1 LYRILYVDDEP
12 SQLDIGK
19 LFLER
24 RGHFSVDTIT
34 SAPAA
39 LALLDSKPY
48 DAVISDY
55 QMPAMDG
62 IEFLK
67 AIRSSGNTIP
77 YILFTGRVRE
87 EVAVRA
93 LNEGADFYLQKGGE
107 SKSLFAELIHKIQI
121 AIEHHQDIKKIHSLN
136 RLYSVLSATNK
147 AMVHLKTKSEFFP
160 EICRILVETGEFHM
174 AWIGLADPEKAV
186 ICPVASAGHVDGY
199 LDTIHISTKDGP
211 LSRGPTG
218 TAYRNG
224 KYFFSN
230 DITRDPHMEPWRE
243 NALNH
248 GYLANAAFP
257 FAIGTKNAGVLTLYA
272 TVTGFFD
279 EQIIGL
285 LDELALDISFA
296 LKSIDE
302 ENDRKSAEEAL
313 RDHERRESDII
324 NFLPDATF
332 AIDRSGHIIAWNR
345 ALEEMTGLPAAE
357 MLGKGDYEYAI
368 PFYGQRQPI
377 LIDLIFESDE
387 VIAKKY
393 VHIIHK
399 KDTLIADTT
408 LSLQKG
414 TPVTL
419 MGVASLLYN
428 SQGEIVGAIESVRDI
443 SERKKYEVA
452 LKASLDEK
460 SVMLMEIHHRVKNNL
475 QIITGLIRLQAR
487 QITNEQALAALR
499 ECETRVLTIALVH
512 ESLYQSGNL
521 ANINA
526 KRHITNLAST
536 ILMSENGRENIM
548 MDIDVDDLP
557 LDMNTAIPASLI
569 INELMTNSLKYA
581 FSGRDRGTI
590 RIGLHREPGN
600 MLALTI
606 ADDGRGLPAGMD
618 ISKTLSL
625 GLRLVMRLVQDQ
637 LSGDLRILPDKGTS
651 FLIRFPAAPETAA
664 ATDAGKGRN
673 ITG

>member
-1 LYRILYVDDEP
+1 
-12 SQLDIGK
+12 
-19 LFLER
+19 
-24 RGHFSVDTIT
+24 
-34 SAPAA
+34 
-39 LALLDSKPY
+39 
-48 DAVISDY
+48 
-55 QMPAMDG
+55 
-62 IEFLK
+62 
-67 AIRSSGNTIP
+67 
-77 YILFTGRVRE
+77 
-87 EVAVRA
+87 
-93 LNEGADFYLQKGGE
+93 
-107 SKSLFAELIHKIQI
+107 
-121 AIEHHQDIKKIHSLN
+121 
-136 RLYSVLSATNK
+136 
-147 AMVHLKTKSEFFP
+147 
-160 EICRILVETGEFHM
+160 
-174 AWIGLADPEKAV
+174 
-186 ICPVASAGHVDGY
+186 
-199 LDTIHISTKDGP
+199 
-211 LSRGPTG
+211 
-218 TAYRNG
+218 
-224 KYFFSN
+224 
-230 DITRDPHMEPWRE
+230 
-243 NALNH
+243 
-248 GYLANAAFP
+248 
-257 FAIGTKNAGVLTLYA
+257 
-272 TVTGFFD
+272 
-279 EQIIGL
+279 
-285 LDELALDISFA
+285 
-296 LKSIDE
+296 
-302 ENDRKSAEEAL
+302 
-313 RDHERRESDII
+313 
-324 NFLPDATF
+324 
-332 AIDRSGHIIAWNR
+332 
-345 ALEEMTGLPAAE
+345 
-357 MLGKGDYEYAI
+357 
-368 PFYGQRQPI
+368 
-377 LIDLIFESDE
+377 
-387 VIAKKY
+387 
-393 VHIIHK
+393 
-399 KDTLIADTT
+399 
-408 LSLQKG
+408 
-414 TPVTL
+414 